1 MSWTAILTELQQEF
15 VYLPR
20 LLVACICG
28 GLIGYERSRRR
39 KEAGIRTHIIVS
51 LGAAMM
57 MVVSK
62 YGFFDV
68 IIYHDIALD
77 ASRIAA
83 NVITGISF
91 VGAGVIFVR
100 GVSIKGLTTAAGI
113 WTTAGV
119 GLSLGAGM
127 YLVGCSTT
135 ILILI
140 IQILLHDY
148 LKKLDGPVYE
158 TISITYHGMPNGIE
172 LLKNEMQRRNI
183 MIHHMKME
191 KNPDDTVA
199 VTLQVSRDNAVT
211 CTDLAD
217 ILAHNPLVKSFSI

>member
-1 MSWTAILTELQQEF
+1 MSWAVILTEIQNELLF
-15 VYLPR
+15 IPR
-20 LLVACICG
+20 LLLACICG

-39 KEAGIRTHIIVS
+39 KEAGIRTHIIVA

-57 MVVSK
+57 MLVSK

-68 IIYHDIALD
+68 IIRHNISLD

-119 GLSLGAGM
+119 GLALGAGM
-127 YLVGCSTT
+127 YVIGCSTT

-140 IQILLHDY
+140 IQIILHDY

-158 TISITYHGMPNGIE
+158 TISVTYRGMPNGIE
-172 LLKNEMQRRNI
+172 LLKSEMQRRNI
-183 MIHHMKME
+183 VIHHMKME
-191 KNPDDTVA
+191 KNPDETVT